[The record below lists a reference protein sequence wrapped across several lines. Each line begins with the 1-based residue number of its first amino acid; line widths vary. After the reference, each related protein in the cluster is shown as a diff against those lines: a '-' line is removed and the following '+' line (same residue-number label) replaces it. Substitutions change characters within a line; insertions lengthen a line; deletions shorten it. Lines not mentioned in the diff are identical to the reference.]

1 MPIKPIDLQAMYTQ
15 LTQMSKNEALAKSTG
30 IVHAEL
36 QREIIS
42 KKNEEKAQ
50 EVHLSEDDIEN
61 NAAIK
66 VDEHTEAPK
75 EQKQEKHNKKEE
87 AKEAE
92 QEKPKLDIADD
103 PDIGKNI
110 DLLG

>member
-15 LTQMSKNEALAKSTG
+15 LTQVGKSEALAKSTG

-36 QREIIS
+36 QREIVS
-42 KKNEEKAQ
+42 KKNEEKAN
-50 EVHLSEDDIEN
+50 EVHLPEDDIEN

-66 VDEHTEAPK
+66 IDENTQSDQSSH
-75 EQKQEKHNKKEE
+75 EQKHKREKENETS
-87 AKEAE
+87 E
-92 QEKPKLDIADD
+92 QEKNKLDITDD
-103 PDIGKNI
+103 PGIGKNI

>member
-15 LTQMSKNEALAKSTG
+15 LTQVGKNEALAKSTG

-36 QREIIS
+36 QREIVS
-42 KKNEEKAQ
+42 KKNEEKAN
-50 EVHLSEDDIEN
+50 EVHLPEDDIEN

-66 VDEHTEAPK
+66 IDEHTESDK
-75 EQKQEKHNKKEE
+75 GSHEQKQKKE
-87 AKEAE
+87 KE
-92 QEKPKLDIADD
+92 QETSEPEKNKLDIADD